1 MTLIQYQIDA
11 FAERVF
17 EGNQA
22 AVVPL
27 KEWLSDEIMQNI
39 AGENNL
45 AETAFFIPKGN
56 DYHIRWFTPTHEVKL
71 CGHATLASAY
81 VLFEILGYDKDE
93 LVFDSLSG
101 PLIVKKKDGKLEM
114 DFPTQEPV
122 ECPFPTDLEK
132 GLGKT
137 PSRLLENED
146 YIAVFDREEDVLSIE
161 PNYFALMT
169 IPNRAVIAT
178 APSEGFDFICRV
190 FAPKYGIPED
200 AVTGSAY
207 TKLIPYWSKILGKD
221 VLTAKQVSR
230 RGGKVWCELNG
241 DRVAISGYAVKF
253 MHGEI
258 EV

>member
-1 MTLIQYQIDA
+1 MTLTQYQIDA
-11 FAERVF
+11 FTEQVF
-17 EGNQA
+17 EGNPA
-22 AVVPL
+22 AVIPL
-27 KEWLSDEIMQNI
+27 EEWLSDELMQNI

-45 AETAFFIPKGN
+45 AETAFFIPKDN

-81 VLFEILGYDKDE
+81 VLFEILGYNRDE

-101 PLIVKKKDGKLEM
+101 PLTVKKKGGQLEM
-114 DFPTQEPV
+114 DFPTQKAVDCSIPEGLV
-122 ECPFPTDLEK
+122 Q
-132 GLGKT
+132 GLGKA

-146 YIAVFDREEDVLSIE
+146 YIAVFDKEEDVLSIE
-161 PNYFALMT
+161 PDHSALMT

-178 APSEGFDFICRV
+178 APSEEFDFVCRV

-230 RGGKVWCELNG
+230 RGGKIWCELKG
-241 DRVAISGYAVKF
+241 ERVSISGYAVKF

-258 EV
+258 YI